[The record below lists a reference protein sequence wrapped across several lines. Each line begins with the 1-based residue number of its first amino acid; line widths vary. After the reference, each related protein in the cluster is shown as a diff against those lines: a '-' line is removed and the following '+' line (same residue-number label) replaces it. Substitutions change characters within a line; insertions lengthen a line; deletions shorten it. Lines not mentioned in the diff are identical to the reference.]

1 MSKAEKLPF
10 GTKLV
15 IFSLVPLS
23 QILLYFATAEQLQ
36 NKELMTLKDSLHLS
50 ATQLTVF
57 QIVIVLSYSLISFGL
72 MYLVGN
78 FILNFSNKKN
88 SEALFI
94 SLVLAIGIANSLALI
109 VVNLFGMLLP
119 WLPALCQVVIVTFS
133 YYKLSG
139 KDKSGSLF
147 LLGLMLVFNLGP
159 VLFL

>member
-36 NKELMTLKDSLHLS
+36 NKELMTLKDSLQLS

-94 SLVLAIGIANSLALI
+94 SLVLASGIANSLALV
-109 VVNLFGMLLP
+109 VVN
-119 WLPALCQVVIVTFS
+119 
-133 YYKLSG
+133 
-139 KDKSGSLF
+139 
-147 LLGLMLVFNLGP
+147 
-159 VLFL
+159 